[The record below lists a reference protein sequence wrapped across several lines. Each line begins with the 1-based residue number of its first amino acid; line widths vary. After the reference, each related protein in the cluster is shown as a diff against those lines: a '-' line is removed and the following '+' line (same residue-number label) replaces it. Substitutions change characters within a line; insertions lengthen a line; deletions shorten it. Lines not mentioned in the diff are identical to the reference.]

1 MNDLERL
8 LHLAG
13 VKQRDNS
20 YGKSI
25 TLSAS
30 DKARIMRENNIRPG
44 TDAWFKLW
52 FAKPYLTGEKYI

>member
-1 MNDLERL
+1 MNELETI

-13 VKQRDNS
+13 VKKQDNS

-25 TLSAS
+25 TLTSS

-52 FAKPYLTGEKYI
+52 FSKPYLTGEKPV